1 MSVRDGGYASF
12 QECSFSGNTAVNEVS
27 SFLLNLLI
35 DLFVMFCFLGD
46 LTAGAL
52 RTPASGLLIF
62 LFFCFS
68 VFPGWSHSCCPENSR
83 GLDSLFVMFFCFSCF
98 SVFPG

>member
-35 DLFVMFCFLGD
+35 DLFVILSFFVFV
-46 LTAGAL
+46 
-52 RTPASGLLIF
+52 F
-62 LFFCFS
+62 LFFYHILSLLCFDS
-68 VFPGWSHSCCPENSR
+68 V
-83 GLDSLFVMFFCFSCF
+83 LVSLFFFCS
-98 SVFPG
+98 S

>member
-35 DLFVMFCFLGD
+35 DLFVILSFFVFV
-46 LTAGAL
+46 
-52 RTPASGLLIF
+52 F
-62 LFFCFS
+62 LFFYHIFL
-68 VFPGWSHSCCPENSR
+68 SCV
-83 GLDSLFVMFFCFSCF
+83 LTLFWCLFFFCS
-98 SVFPG
+98 S